1 MTDFYL
7 NLSVLINQRGLS
19 RNKFLKDLGLG
30 KSSMSNWETRNN
42 IPNGDTLLKLSEYFQ
57 ISIDELLGNKE
68 YVYTKEEQK
77 LIYQYRKALYYMEC
91 EYKKTK
97 CFCWTSVLDRIHW

>member
-77 LIYQYRKALYYMEC
+77 LIYQYRRLSQEQKNKVYENVCHGDTLC
-91 EYKKTK
+91 
-97 CFCWTSVLDRIHW
+97 

>member
-1 MTDFYL
+1 MTASYL

-77 LIYQYRKALYYMEC
+77 LIYQYRRLSQEQKNKVYENVCHGDTLC
-91 EYKKTK
+91 
-97 CFCWTSVLDRIHW
+97 

>member
-30 KSSMSNWETRNN
+30 KSSMSNRETRNN

-77 LIYQYRKALYYMEC
+77 LIYQYRRLSQEQKNKVYENVCHGDTLC
-91 EYKKTK
+91 
-97 CFCWTSVLDRIHW
+97 